1 MIYAAIPLALAMA
14 EKLLML
20 YHSPQ
25 LRREMGRKAISAA
38 QPYRLENVQAETFRI
53 YEYAL
58 NMGGYRAGGKH

>member
-1 MIYAAIPLALAMA
+1 
-14 EKLLML
+14 ML

-38 QPYRLENVQAETFRI
+38 QPYRLENAQAETFRI